1 MENRKLVLKQWFLV
15 TIGSFLLLI
24 LSFAMYYMLFMI
36 FERVIRSGEHYAFV
50 SYLRVG
56 YGIFWLILCIGLYFS
71 KIRDWLKACFLA
83 MGMST
88 FLTAISVQLYE
99 KAWISI
105 VFPASIILLAA
116 FLLFKFKMKW
126 YHYYALGL
134 VIIALIIYLWSEHKV
149 I

>member
-1 MENRKLVLKQWFLV
+1 
-15 TIGSFLLLI
+15 
-24 LSFAMYYMLFMI
+24 
-36 FERVIRSGEHYAFV
+36 
-50 SYLRVG
+50 
-56 YGIFWLILCIGLYFS
+56 
-71 KIRDWLKACFLA
+71 

-134 VIIALIIYLWSEHKV
+134 VIIALIIYL
-149 I
+149 